1 MQGGEPG
8 LECTIV
14 TFWPQLFLGVIAFA
28 TLTMALIQVGLGVG
42 AWLIARRVARLIQQ
56 LERELKPLTENVN
69 AMARDAARATSLATA
84 QVERV
89 DRLFTELTAR
99 VEQTA
104 HAVQRTILS
113 PLRDGAAM
121 ITALK
126 AAIEAFR
133 DLTSRPQGPKQP
145 EEPADD

>member
-1 MQGGEPG
+1 VT
-8 LECTIV
+8 L

-42 AWLIARRVARLIQQ
+42 AWLIARRVAGLIQQ
-56 LERELKPLTENVN
+56 IERELKPLTENVN

-99 VEQTA
+99 VEQPA
-104 HAVQRTILS
+104 DAIQRAILS

-121 ITALK
+121 ISGLK
-126 AAIEAFR
+126 AAIQAFR
-133 DLTSRPQGPKQP
+133 ELTNRPRRSK
-145 EEPADD
+145 EVEKPADDSSIR

>member
-1 MQGGEPG
+1 M
-8 LECTIV
+8 

-28 TLTMALIQVGLGVG
+28 TLTMALIQVGLGVW
-42 AWLIARRVARLIQQ
+42 AWLIARRVASLIQQ

-69 AMARDAARATSLATA
+69 AMARDAAHATSLATA

-104 HAVQRTILS
+104 DAIQRAILS

-121 ITALK
+121 IAGLK

-133 DLTSRPQGPKQP
+133 GLSNRPQRPKQP

>member
-1 MQGGEPG
+1 MVPG
-8 LECTIV
+8 FSRAWGASV
-14 TFWPQLFLGVIAFA
+14 TFWPQLFLGIIAFA
-28 TLTMALIQVGLGVG
+28 TLTMALIQVGLGVY
-42 AWLIARRVARLIQQ
+42 AWLIARRVGRLIVQIEQ
-56 LERELKPLTENVN
+56 ELKPLRDNVN

-89 DRLFTELTAR
+89 DRLFTELTLR

-104 HAVQRTILS
+104 DAVQRAILN

-121 ITALK
+121 IAGLK

-133 DLTSRPQGPKQP
+133 DLTNRSQRSKQA
-145 EEPADD
+145 EPPTDE